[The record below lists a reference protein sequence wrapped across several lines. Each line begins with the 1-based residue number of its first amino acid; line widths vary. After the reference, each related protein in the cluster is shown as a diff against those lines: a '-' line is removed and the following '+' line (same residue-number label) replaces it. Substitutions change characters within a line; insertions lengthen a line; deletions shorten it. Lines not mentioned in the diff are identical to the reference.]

1 MSRRS
6 TLPYDPDM
14 PKPLV
19 AFLEK
24 LDKRRLTNVAKPTGT
39 TGAELKASLDALI
52 DEMIA
57 RGAMEES

>member
-6 TLPYDPDM
+6 TLPHDSERSREM
-14 PKPLV
+14 T

-24 LDKRRLTNVAKPTGT
+24 LDKRKLTNVAKPTGT
-39 TGAELKASLDALI
+39 TGAELKTALDALI

-57 RGAMEES
+57 RGAMEDS

>member
-6 TLPYDPDM
+6 TLPHDPDRSREM
-14 PKPLV
+14 T

-24 LDKRRLTNVAKPTGT
+24 LDKRKLTNVAKPTGT
-39 TGAELKASLDALI
+39 TGAELKTALDALI

-57 RGAMEES
+57 RGAMEDS

>member
-6 TLPYDPDM
+6 RLPYDPNM
-14 PKPLV
+14 SREMT
-19 AFLEK
+19 AFLERI
-24 LDKRRLTNVAKPTGT
+24 DKRRLTNVAKPTGT

>member
-6 TLPYDPDM
+6 TLPYDPSM
-14 PKPLV
+14 SREQV

-24 LDKRRLTNVAKPTGT
+24 LDKRKLTNVAKPTGT

-57 RGAMEES
+57 RGAMEGS

>member
-6 TLPYDPDM
+6 TLPHDPDRSREM
-14 PKPLV
+14 T

-24 LDKRRLTNVAKPTGT
+24 LDKRKLTNVAKPTGT
-39 TGAELKASLDALI
+39 TGAELKTSLDALI

-57 RGAMEES
+57 RGAMEE

>member
-6 TLPYDPDM
+6 TLPYDPGM
-14 PKPLV
+14 SREHA

-24 LDKRRLTNVAKPTGT
+24 LDKRKLTNVAKPTGT
-39 TGAELKASLDALI
+39 TGAELKTALDALI

-57 RGAMEES
+57 RGAMEGS